1 MDRTEG
7 KKKLEQRTRAR
18 LRAKQKA
25 LRAENQFEQLESA
38 IGGPL
43 RQAIANQSQSIVNLD
58 AKVKVQETDLM
69 KDMQGV
75 RDRMVHFECDLNKII
90 RDEVEAAMIP
100 YRKSME
106 QLRSSLEQQFAAL
119 PPEVKHLKISMFQEQ
134 DKQKLAVSTI
144 ELSIARRLEELE
156 NTTRNVEESKDIL
169 STLIVDFDNY
179 VGKENER
186 ELYTRRL
193 EVLVKDIEQRVWP
206 WRVKRDRS
214 GSPPPGDEKCT
225 GWRAM
230 IDGSRS
236 PPVCALEKCAAWQV
250 INTDDEKKQL
260 QGQSWIPWPTNG
272 IVQTKAS
279 PATSHGPTPPP
290 SARPTPPTS
299 RPSSARFR
307 GRDPGLERR
316 GSLGT
321 ARPNRPGS
329 ASSARS
335 GR

>member
-1 MDRTEG
+1 MSEG
-7 KKKLEQRTRAR
+7 KKNRQQRTQAR
-18 LRAKQKA
+18 LRAKTKA
-25 LRAENQFEQLESA
+25 LRADEHFAKLESA
-38 IGGPL
+38 IGAPL
-43 RQAIANQSQSIVNLD
+43 RQAIANQTQSIASLE
-58 AKVKVQETDLM
+58 AKVKMQDTDLM
-69 KDMQGV
+69 KDMQG
-75 RDRMVHFECDLNKII
+75 RMAHFECDLNKII
-90 RDEVEAAMIP
+90 RDEVEAAMAP

-106 QLRSSLEQQFAAL
+106 QLRSSLEKQFAAL
-119 PPEVKHLKISMFQEQ
+119 HPEVKHLRISMFQEQ
-134 DKQKLAVSTI
+134 DKQKLAVSAI

-156 NTTRNVEESKDIL
+156 LDNATRKTEESKHML
-169 STLIVDFDNY
+169 SNLIVDFDNY

-206 WRVKRDRS
+206 WRGKRDRS
-214 GSPPPGDEKCT
+214 GSPPPMTSDERGT

-236 PPVCALEKCAAWQV
+236 PPLCALEQE

-260 QGQSWIPWPTNG
+260 QGPSWMPWPTNG
-272 IVQTKAS
+272 IVQAKAS

-316 GSLGT
+316 GNLGA
-321 ARPNRPGS
+321 ARPTRPTS
-329 ASSARS
+329 AASARS